1 MTFSVM
7 TINDMNN
14 MYQSRNFYKLDS
26 GIQNKSIKIS
36 IIGQGYVGLPLAIAF
51 SRHYSVVGFDLN
63 QKIILGL
70 KNGQSHVQDISNNE
84 IAIAIRNEYHPTDS
98 LDDLID
104 TDIFIICVPT
114 PLSPDKQPDLSYIKS
129 ACATIGQVLKKGN
142 FVILESTTYPG
153 TTENIVISILE
164 KTGLKAGE
172 DFGVA
177 YSPERI
183 DPGNKLF
190 PLEKVPKVVGGIN
203 PLCTQIG
210 CALYQTIIDSVIPVS
225 NPKTAEAAK
234 MVENIFR
241 NVNIALVNE
250 LALIFEKMDIDIWEV
265 INAAAS
271 KPYGFMPFYPGPGVG
286 GHCIPLDPHYL
297 SYSAKRYGFIPRFI
311 QTAGEINDFM
321 RVHMVNLT
329 EQALG
334 KNGKKMN
341 GSSVLL
347 LGLAYKKN
355 ISDYRESPSISIIQE
370 LTNRGALVEVY
381 DPFIV
386 SIEIEGEVY
395 NSVTSLKDAINATDC
410 ILLIVDH
417 DIILEK
423 ISEILKKSS
432 KKHLIVSAKNLDS
445 KIFND
450 HNCITLGK
458 SNMAFSDR

>member
-1 MTFSVM
+1 MNPEI
-7 TINDMNN
+7 INNVLN
-14 MYQSRNFYKLDS
+14 VLFEK
-26 GIQNKSIKIS
+26 IQNKSVKIS

-51 SRHYSVVGFDLN
+51 SRHFSVVGFDLN
-63 QKIILGL
+63 RKTIQGL
-70 KNGQSHVQDISNNE
+70 KNGLSHVQDISDNE
-84 IAIAIRNEYHPTDS
+84 IAIRIRGGYLPTDS
-98 LDDLID
+98 VEDFEG
-104 TDIFIICVPT
+104 TDIFVICVPT
-114 PLSPDKQPDLSYIKS
+114 PLTPDKQPDLSYIKN
-129 ACATIGQVLKKGN
+129 ACGTIGKVLKKGN

-153 TTENIVISILE
+153 TTEDVVIPILE
-164 KTGLKAGE
+164 KTGLRAGE

-203 PLCTQIG
+203 PLCTQIS

-250 LALIFEKMDIDIWEV
+250 LALIFEKMDINIWEV
-265 INAAAS
+265 ITAAAS

-311 QTAGEINDFM
+311 QTAGEINDYM

-334 KNGKKMN
+334 KIGKKMN
-341 GSSVLL
+341 GSNVLL

-370 LTNRGALVEVY
+370 LSNRGASVEVY
-381 DPFIV
+381 DPFIESIDIDGTVYKSV
-386 SIEIEGEVY
+386 S
-395 NSVTSLKDAINATDC
+395 SLKDAINATDC

-417 DIILEK
+417 DIVLEK
-423 ISEILKKSS
+423 ISELMKESS
-432 KKHLIVSAKNLDS
+432 QKHLIVSAKKIDS
-445 KIFND
+445 KIFDD
-450 HNCITLGK
+450 HNCVTLGM
-458 SNMAFSDR
+458 SNAIFSDK